1 MRLCVSCT
9 PFGSGVS
16 FTKVIMGRHSVDM
29 SVSPSVSLSR
39 GTYSAPG
46 FGTWRVR
53 ELDVESFSLGLS
65 RLKTAMS
72 TTCLPSRSVMR
83 SVCPV
88 FTTRPNPSFGGMTCS
103 TIRFMENLPGMA
115 TRPPL
120 ARYYPASPHR
130 RQERAGP
137 VIGYA
142 AADPAHSLPRRR
154 SMRQRGCSRIACMML
169 ALALLG
175 PRPAEAAE
183 TIRIGYL
190 GPLTGIFAQAGKDML
205 DGLKVSLE
213 QVNYQ
218 AGGRKI
224 ELLEE
229 DTEGSSA
236 TAIAKYRKLID
247 HDKIHVLTG
256 VLLAN
261 VGQSLVP
268 LIERDQLPTLFL
280 TTPDELTKRK
290 VAKWI
295 LRSNFSASQIMHP
308 LGDYAAKALKYR
320 RVATIAMDNAF
331 GHEEIGGFQR
341 VFEDGGGKVV
351 QKLWVPLNA
360 LDFAPYLSQ
369 VQKDVDAVCA
379 VFVAGQAV
387 RFVKQYGESGLKAK
401 TPLIGT
407 GVMTDESA
415 LRGMGDEAV
424 GIVGALLWSPTL
436 QNPANQVFMKLATAK
451 VGRTPAYFTAIMYSS
466 GRWIAEAAQS
476 LNGQVEDREKLVA
489 AIRRAIETV
498 PDPRG
503 PIKLDEYG
511 NPTEN
516 VYIVRVEKSG
526 GKLVNTVTY
535 TYPSVSQFW
544 TSKPEEFLKTPAYSR
559 DYPPAKP

>member
-1 MRLCVSCT
+1 
-9 PFGSGVS
+9 
-16 FTKVIMGRHSVDM
+16 
-29 SVSPSVSLSR
+29 
-39 GTYSAPG
+39 
-46 FGTWRVR
+46 
-53 ELDVESFSLGLS
+53 
-65 RLKTAMS
+65 
-72 TTCLPSRSVMR
+72 
-83 SVCPV
+83 
-88 FTTRPNPSFGGMTCS
+88 
-103 TIRFMENLPGMA
+103 
-115 TRPPL
+115 
-120 ARYYPASPHR
+120 
-130 RQERAGP
+130 
-137 VIGYA
+137 
-142 AADPAHSLPRRR
+142 
-154 SMRQRGCSRIACMML
+154 MRQRGCSGIACMML

-175 PRPAEAAE
+175 PRPAGAAE

-205 DGLKVSLE
+205 DGLKLSLE

-224 ELLEE
+224 ELIEE

-308 LGDYAAKALKYR
+308 LGDYAAKTLKYR

-331 GHEEIGGFQR
+331 GHEQIGGFQR

-369 VQKDVDAVCA
+369 VQKEVDAVCA

-466 GRWIAEAAQS
+466 GRWIADAAQS

-526 GKLVNTVTY
+526 GKLVNTVIQ
-535 TYPSVSQFW
+535 TYPAVSQFW
-544 TSKPEEFLKTPAYSR
+544 TYKPEEFLKSPAYSR

>member
-1 MRLCVSCT
+1 M
-9 PFGSGVS
+9 
-16 FTKVIMGRHSVDM
+16 
-29 SVSPSVSLSR
+29 
-39 GTYSAPG
+39 
-46 FGTWRVR
+46 
-53 ELDVESFSLGLS
+53 LS
-65 RLKTAMS
+65 RLA
-72 TTCLPSRSVMR
+72 
-83 SVCPV
+83 
-88 FTTRPNPSFGGMTCS
+88 
-103 TIRFMENLPGMA
+103 GMA
-115 TRPPL
+115 AATL
-120 ARYYPASPHR
+120 LCLLSASPS
-130 RQERAGP
+130 A
-137 VIGYA
+137 
-142 AADPAHSLPRRR
+142 
-154 SMRQRGCSRIACMML
+154 
-169 ALALLG
+169 
-175 PRPAEAAE
+175 AAE

-205 DGLKVSLE
+205 DGLKLSLE

-229 DTEGSSA
+229 DTEGNSA
-236 TAIAKYRKLID
+236 TAIAKYRKLVD
-247 HDKIHVLTG
+247 HDRIHVLTG
-256 VLLAN
+256 ILLVN

-280 TTPDELTKRK
+280 TTPDDLTKRK
-290 VAKWI
+290 IAKWI

-320 RVATIAMDNAF
+320 RVAAVAMDNGF

-341 VFEDGGGKVV
+341 VFEDSGGKVV

-369 VQKDVDAVCA
+369 VPRDVDAICA

-387 RFVKQYGESGLKAK
+387 RFAKHYGESGLAGKV
-401 TPLIGT
+401 PLIGT

-424 GIVGALLWSPTL
+424 GIVGSLLWSPTL
-436 QNPANQVFMKLATAK
+436 QDPANQVFMKLATAK
-451 VGRTPAYFTAIMYSS
+451 FGRTPAYFNAVMYSS
-466 GRWIAEAAQS
+466 GRWIAAAAQS
-476 LNGQVEDREKLVA
+476 LNGQVEDKEKLVA
-489 AIRRAIETV
+489 AIRRSIEST

-526 GKLVNTVTY
+526 GKLVNTVIH
-535 TYPSVSQFW
+535 TYPLVSQFW
-544 TSKPEEFLKTPAYSR
+544 TYRPEEFLKSPPYAR
-559 DYPPAKP
+559 DYPPVKP